1 MADGSGD
8 LAPWEREFLGQQAA
22 RDDEQR
28 ARDKSDALI
37 LRQATAVMRRRSKRP
52 RSLML
57 AALVKVLRNWADNIE
72 HGP

>member
-1 MADGSGD
+1 VTDD
-8 LAPWEREFLGQQAA
+8 LAPWEREFLEEQAA

-28 ARDKSDALI
+28 ARDKADALI

-57 AALVKVLRNWADNIE
+57 AALVKVLRNWADSIE